1 MRITNNMLAQNSL
14 WNINNNLRR
23 LGTAQDKLSTQSK
36 IQLPS
41 DDPIV
46 ATRALKYRN
55 YVSSVEQY
63 QRNIDDA
70 TSWMEVS
77 ESALGQLGEVLHR
90 VKDLTIQ
97 ASSTSSISDADK
109 KAIKSE
115 ISTLRDNVIDIMN
128 TSYAGRY
135 VFGGFATDQPPYK
148 IESTSLGEKVTY
160 KGHYVSVGGPVS
172 NSISDADL
180 ITYCQANLTNQYHE
194 PGKQQMQ
201 YNTGFGSEIAVNV
214 EGQNIIGQEA
224 GSNLFDVFDKLLLG
238 LDGNTQYKAAEITG
252 TPPTVTAQTKD
263 LNLSDLLGDLDK
275 NLNLAITVRTDLGAR
290 MNYVDRAKTKIESDY
305 TTYMTL
311 MSNNEDVDVAQASVE
326 AKSAEYTYN
335 ASLAVG
341 SKAITQSLID
351 YIK

>member
-23 LGTAQDKLSTQSK
+23 LDKAQEKISTQSK

-77 ESALGQLGEVLHR
+77 ESALGELGNVIHR
-90 VKDLTIQ
+90 VRELTVQ
-97 ASSTSSISDADK
+97 ASSSISEDDK
-109 KAIKSE
+109 KAVRAE
-115 ISTLRDNVIDIMN
+115 ISALRDNAVEILN

-135 VFGGFATDQPPYK
+135 VFSGFATDQPPYK
-148 IESTSLGEKVTY
+148 VESTAIGDKVTY
-160 KGHYVSVGGPVS
+160 KGKYVSLGGPV
-172 NSISDADL
+172 NNAITDGDL
-180 ITYCQANLTNQYHE
+180 INYCQTHLNDQYLE
-194 PGKQQMQ
+194 TGKQKMQ
-201 YNTGFGSEIAVNV
+201 YNTGFGSQIAVNV
-214 EGQNIIGQEA
+214 EGQDVIGQEA

-238 LDGNTQYKAAEITG
+238 LDGNSSYKTAEIAG
-252 TPPTVTAQTKD
+252 NPPTVTTQT
-263 LNLSDLLGDLDK
+263 NELSLSTLLDDLDK
-275 NLNLAITVRTDLGAR
+275 NLNRVVTVRADIGAR
-290 MNYVDRAKTKIESDY
+290 MNYVDRAKTQIENDF
-305 TTYMTL
+305 TTYVTL
-311 MSNNEDVDVAQASVE
+311 MSTNEDVDIAQVSIE